1 LNGLIETRNKT
12 FLVTEPTTLLP
23 FLLSRLPEK
32 GRNKVK
38 GLLTHHQVIVEG
50 QTVTRHDHALLPGQ
64 QVIIQS
70 ATASNRDAL
79 YGVKILFEDA
89 HIIVIDKPP
98 GLLSIATEKETER
111 TAYRTLMD
119 HVRNEH
125 KEGRVFI
132 VHRLDRDTSG
142 VMMFAKSE
150 KVQQALQNSWRE
162 SVLERL
168 YIAVVEG
175 HVKPESGTIK
185 AWLKESKTQTMYVSG
200 KPGDGIMS
208 VTHYK
213 VLQANNMFSLLEVK
227 LDTGRKNQ
235 IRVHMQNVGH
245 SVVGDKRYGSKRDPL
260 HRLGLHAQVLSFCH
274 PVTGEVLR
282 YATNIPA
289 SFQSLFL
296 PTRENE

>member
-1 LNGLIETRNKT
+1 V
-12 FLVTEPTTLLP
+12 VTEPVNLLP
-23 FLLSRLPEK
+23 FLLSQMPEK

-50 QTVTRHDHALLPGQ
+50 QTVTRHDHALKAGQ
-64 QVIIQS
+64 RVTIQS
-70 ATASNRDAL
+70 AAASTRDAL

-98 GLLSIATEKETER
+98 GLLSIASEKETER

-125 KEGRVFI
+125 KDSRVFI

-162 SVLERL
+162 TVLERL
-168 YIAVVEG
+168 YVAIVEG
-175 HVKPESGTIK
+175 NVKPEAGTITL
-185 AWLKESKTQTMYVSG
+185 WLKESKTQTMYVSNR
-200 KPGDGIMS
+200 PGDGLKS

-213 VLQANNMFSLLEVK
+213 VLQSNDLFSMLEVK

-235 IRVHMQNVGH
+235 IRVHMQNIGH
-245 SVVGDKRYGSKRDPL
+245 SVIGDKRYGSKKDPI
-260 HRLGLHAQVLSFCH
+260 HRLGLHAQVLSFRH
-274 PVTGEVLR
+274 PISGEVLR
-282 YATNIPA
+282 FATNIPPA
-289 SFQSLFL
+289 FRSLFL
-296 PTRENE
+296 SDASKK